1 MVINKSTRKRLR
13 DYMKKHK
20 IERTEERR
28 DLKVKVVR
36 PDIAKV
42 RGSMHIG
49 TGRISTRK
57 DVDKSFRTKKF
68 G

>member
-1 MVINKSTRKRLR
+1 MTNKKIRQRLR
-13 DYMKKHK
+13 EYMKRHD
-20 IERTEERR
+20 IQPTAERD

-36 PDIAKV
+36 SDIAKV

-49 TGRISTRK
+49 TGRISTK
-57 DVDKSFRTKKF
+57 KEVDKSFRTRKF